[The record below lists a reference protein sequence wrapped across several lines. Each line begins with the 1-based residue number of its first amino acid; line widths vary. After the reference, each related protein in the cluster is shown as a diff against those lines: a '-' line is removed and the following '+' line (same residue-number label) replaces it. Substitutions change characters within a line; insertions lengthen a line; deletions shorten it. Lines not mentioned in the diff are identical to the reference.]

1 MKAVRLHQAGSGV
14 QVDEVPVP
22 GPTGD
27 EVLIRVEAA
36 GLCGSDAHILNG
48 RTPLPHYPRILGHE
62 VAGTVCE
69 LGPGAAGVEIGARVA
84 VNFLITCGQCR
95 YCVSGRTSLCL
106 SREGLGVVRD
116 GGFAEYMAVPARNLI
131 HIPGA
136 VPFRHAALATD
147 AFATSLH
154 AISKR
159 AQVQA
164 GEGCIVVGVG
174 GLGLSAVQ
182 LLKIRGA
189 YPIIAV
195 DADAKAL
202 ELAMSLGATHS
213 IPAGA
218 MEDRNHPAWAVTGG
232 AVHAFDFVGRPETVQ
247 AATQAV
253 DRGGRVVVVGHSPH
267 SWNTADGSTMVRE
280 EKTVM
285 GSYAFD
291 KNEIEDV
298 LGFMSR
304 GLIDV
309 DTMIGQVI
317 GLDDVDRAL
326 ATFGAPGRIPG
337 RTIVEPAAGALKAGG
352 LLLAEEPERT
362 MS

>member
-1 MKAVRLHQAGSGV
+1 MKAVRLHQVGGGV
-14 QVDEVPVP
+14 QVDEIPVP
-22 GPTGD
+22 RPTRD

-48 RTPLPHYPRILGHE
+48 RTPLPQYPRVLGHE

-69 LGPGAAGVEIGARVA
+69 AGPGFAGIEVGARVA
-84 VNFLITCGQCR
+84 VNFLVTCGQCR

-106 SREGLGVVRD
+106 SREGLGVVRE
-116 GGFAEYMAVPARNLI
+116 GGFAEYMVVPARNLI
-131 HIPGA
+131 RIPDA

-182 LLKIRGA
+182 LLRIRGA

-195 DADAKAL
+195 DPDAKAL
-202 ELAMSLGATHS
+202 ELAMNLGATHS
-213 IPAGA
+213 VPASA
-218 MEDRNHPAWAVTGG
+218 LEDENDTGWAAAGS

-247 AATQAV
+247 ATTRLV

-267 SWNTADGSTMVRE
+267 SWNTVDGSTMVRE

-291 KNEIEDV
+291 SAEIEDV
-298 LGFMSR
+298 LGFMNR
-304 GLIDV
+304 GQIDV

-326 ATFGAPGRIPG
+326 AAFGSPGRIPG
-337 RTIVEPAAGALKAGG
+337 RTIVEPAEGALNKGG
-352 LLLAEEPERT
+352 FLAAEEPERT

>member
-1 MKAVRLHQAGSGV
+1 MKAVRLHHVGNGV
-14 QVDEVPVP
+14 QVDEIPIP
-22 GPTGD
+22 RPTGD

-48 RTPLPHYPRILGHE
+48 RTPLPHYPRVLGHE
-62 VAGTVCE
+62 IAGTVCE
-69 LGPGAAGVEIGARVA
+69 TDPGFTEIKAGARVA

-116 GGFAEYMAVPARNLI
+116 GGFAEYMVVPARNLI
-131 HIPGA
+131 HIPDA

-182 LLKIRGA
+182 LLRIRGA

-195 DADAKAL
+195 DPDVKAL

-213 IPAGA
+213 VPASA
-218 MEDRNHPAWAVTGG
+218 LEDDSDPAWALAGS

-247 AATQAV
+247 AATRRI

-267 SWNTADGSTMVRE
+267 PWNTVDGSTMVRD

-291 KNEIEDV
+291 RAEIEDV

-304 GLIDV
+304 GLMDV

-317 GLDDVDRAL
+317 GLHDVDRAL
-326 ATFGAPGRIPG
+326 ATFGSPDRIPG
-337 RTIVEPAAGALKAGG
+337 RTIVEPAGSTLNEGG
-352 LLLAEEPERT
+352 FLAVEEPERT

>member
-1 MKAVRLHQAGSGV
+1 MKAVRLHQVGAGV
-14 QVDEVPVP
+14 QVDEVSVP
-22 GPTGD
+22 RPTRD

-48 RTPLPHYPRILGHE
+48 RTPLPHYPRVLGHE
-62 VAGTVCE
+62 VAGIVCE
-69 LGPGAAGVEIGARVA
+69 KGSGSAGIEVGARVA
-84 VNFLITCGQCR
+84 VNFLVTCGRCR
-95 YCVSGRTSLCL
+95 YCVSGRTSLCV

-116 GGFAEYMAVPARNLI
+116 GGFAEYMVVPARNVI
-131 HIPGA
+131 RIPDT
-136 VPFRHAALATD
+136 VSFRHAALATD
-147 AFATSLH
+147 AFATCLH

-182 LLKIRGA
+182 LLRIRGA
-189 YPIIAV
+189 HPIIAV
-195 DADAKAL
+195 DADVKAL
-202 ELAMSLGATHS
+202 ELAMTLGATHS
-213 IPAGA
+213 VPASA
-218 MEDRNHPAWAVTGG
+218 FEDENDPAWVMAGS
-232 AVHAFDFVGRPETVQ
+232 AAHAFDFVGRPETVQ
-247 AATQAV
+247 AATRLI

-267 SWNTADGSTMVRE
+267 SWNTVEGSTMVRE

-291 KNEIEDV
+291 SAEIEDV

-317 GLDDVDRAL
+317 GLDDVDAAL
-326 ATFGAPGRIPG
+326 AAFGSPGRIPG
-337 RTIVEPAAGALKAGG
+337 RTIVEPTADTPNEGRFLAAQ
-352 LLLAEEPERT
+352 EPERT
-362 MS
+362 ML